1 MTSEERA
8 QSFRGKTRGGVAK
21 CRLFSKANIS
31 HELTICVCCQRDDE
45 SSAIWKCELSI
56 EKLFVRELTECYM
69 LRPFAHPVAYC
80 VLLGVVA
87 QSLKPVKLSK
97 LLAPCKRRNIV
108 GQRCWELLRLFER
121 SLRFLSP
128 QSLNFSNPQ
137 SLQYS
142 ITSEPPIEDVLHVFH
157 QCPLLNVLKETISAK
172 SK

>member
-21 CRLFSKANIS
+21 CRRFFKANIA
-31 HELTICVCCQRDDE
+31 HEVTLLSTRGRKMTLGRFRG
-45 SSAIWKCELSI
+45 SAIWKCELSI
-56 EKLFVRELTECYM
+56 EKSFVRELTECYM
-69 LRPFAHPVAYC
+69 LRPFAHPVACCC

-87 QSLKPVKLSK
+87 QSLKPVKLSN

-108 GQRCWELLRLFER
+108 SQHCWELLRLFER

-142 ITSEPPIEDVLHVFH
+142 ITSEHPIEDVLLVFH
-157 QCPLLNVLKETISAK
+157 QCSL
-172 SK
+172 

>member
-1 MTSEERA
+1 MCLLSTRWRKMTLGR
-8 QSFRGKTRGGVAK
+8 FRG
-21 CRLFSKANIS
+21 
-31 HELTICVCCQRDDE
+31 
-45 SSAIWKCELSI
+45 SAIWKLMWI
-56 EKLFVRELTECYM
+56 KHRKMFVRELTECYM

-157 QCPLLNVLKETISAK
+157 QCSLVNVLKETISAK

>member
-1 MTSEERA
+1 MCLLSTRWRKMTLGR
-8 QSFRGKTRGGVAK
+8 FRG
-21 CRLFSKANIS
+21 
-31 HELTICVCCQRDDE
+31 
-45 SSAIWKCELSI
+45 SAIWKCELSI
-56 EKLFVRELTECYM
+56 EKSFVRELTECYM

-108 GQRCWELLRLFER
+108 RQRCWELLRLFER

-142 ITSEPPIEDVLHVFH
+142 ITSEPPTGRCFACISPMLALKRFKGKQFQQNLNNTVVF
-157 QCPLLNVLKETISAK
+157 SSS
-172 SK
+172 SKVAGN

>member
-1 MTSEERA
+1 MLH
-8 QSFRGKTRGGVAK
+8 VA
-21 CRLFSKANIS
+21 S
-31 HELTICVCCQRDDE
+31 VCTPCC
-45 SSAIWKCELSI
+45 I
-56 EKLFVRELTECYM
+56 
-69 LRPFAHPVAYC
+69 
-80 VLLGVVA
+80 LGVVA

-157 QCPLLNVLKETISAK
+157 QCSLLNVLKETVSAK
-172 SK
+172 SKYRNTVVFSSSSKVPGN

>member
-1 MTSEERA
+1 M
-8 QSFRGKTRGGVAK
+8 
-21 CRLFSKANIS
+21 
-31 HELTICVCCQRDDE
+31 
-45 SSAIWKCELSI
+45 
-56 EKLFVRELTECYM
+56 RELTECYM

-142 ITSEPPIEDVLHVFH
+142 ITSEPPIEDVSHVFH
-157 QCPLLNVLKETISAK
+157 QCSLLNVLKETISAK